1 MIEDPVQKESE
12 MVTKLLFGFIQKIIS
27 SQNRDKWSINID
39 AKELNSIAKSRSET
53 ASIEFRHMF
62 LKPNFFATLSL
73 LIGKL
78 VPASAAEPSG
88 I

>member
-12 MVTKLLFGFIQKIIS
+12 MLKNYYLGSSKNYF

-39 AKELNSIAKSRSET
+39 VKELNSIAKSRSET

-62 LKPNFFATLSL
+62 
-73 LIGKL
+73 
-78 VPASAAEPSG
+78 
-88 I
+88 